1 MSRALQVDSLPL
13 GHQGSPET
21 KILLGKSEWLA
32 NLVR

>member
-1 MSRALQVDSLPL
+1 MSPALHVDSLLL

-21 KILLGKSEWLA
+21 EILLGKSEWLA